1 MSLIERDVEPGL
13 LVVFDLKYFSAAIGR
28 FLVLDAAEF
37 ANPIID
43 MNNEIAVIEFPQT
56 TDLLTE

>member
-13 LVVFDLKYFSAAIGR
+13 LVVFDLKNFFAAIGR

-37 ANPIID
+37 ADPIID
-43 MNNEIAVIEFPQT
+43 MNNEIAVVENSRR
-56 TDLLTE
+56 LLTC